1 MLHRNGSKL
10 PMSQLGHEHAPGSLA
25 ATTEVPHKAD
35 RIAEP
40 PFSRPSLYRITV
52 SSDIRQVLRQGY
64 SRISVA
70 QRQSKVRL
78 SAGGPKNGGSYG
90 HIRRA
95 CHVQR
100 AGHRNL

>member
-1 MLHRNGSKL
+1 CCIAMSSRGRGPLRVTSTHAGS
-10 PMSQLGHEHAPGSLA
+10 HA

-35 RIAEP
+35 RIAAP
-40 PFSRPSLYRITV
+40 PFSPASLYISITV

-64 SRISVA
+64 SWISVA

-90 HIRRA
+90 HFRRA

-100 AGHRNL
+100 AGH